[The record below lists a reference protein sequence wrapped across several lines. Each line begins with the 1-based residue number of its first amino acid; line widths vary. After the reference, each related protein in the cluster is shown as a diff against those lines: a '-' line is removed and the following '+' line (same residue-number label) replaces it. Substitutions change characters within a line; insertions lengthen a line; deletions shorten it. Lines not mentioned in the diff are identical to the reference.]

1 MKKLKRLFINK
12 NVRRISC
19 LTAAGAGLAASGS
32 QAQAQTII
40 SDNFSSAS
48 GTYGSTLN
56 GAAVST
62 GGTNV
67 NLTGNNYINAGGF
80 NNGDREYKRTGQNG
94 SNSPGLSSPGTNY
107 AGFSGGLPGVGGAA
121 IVLGAYNTGSLTVT
135 ADILGYAQGYN
146 TSPPGGAANQPVLA
160 NAWTLAG
167 FTSRTTAAGNYAGT
181 NPMGLFT
188 GLEATGTGALQYYV
202 HGTAVDTAAAY
213 GGTYTGI
220 APAILTY
227 TINTATGA
235 ISNVSFGASTTSYY
249 FAPPGSWSSAD
260 TASGLLGGYG
270 GATSG
275 AAQSQVANWS
285 ISEASSSPSVPE
297 PSTYALLVSGA
308 AALGALQLRRRYR
321 A

>member
-1 MKKLKRLFINK
+1 MKKLKRLFLNK
-12 NVRRISC
+12 NARRISC

-40 SDNFSSAS
+40 YDNFSSAS

-62 GGTNV
+62 GGPNA
-67 NLTGNNYINAGGF
+67 NLTGNNYINAGGY
-80 NNGDREYKRTGQNG
+80 NNGDREFKRSGQNPG
-94 SNSPGLSSPGTNY
+94 NYPGLSVAPANY
-107 AGFSGGLPGVGGAA
+107 AAFDPTGGAA

-135 ADILGYAQGYN
+135 GDILGYAKGYN
-146 TSPPGGAANQPVLA
+146 EGGAPNTT
-160 NAWTLAG
+160 NAYSLVG
-167 FTSRTTAAGNYAGT
+167 FTTRTTAAGNYAGHS
-181 NPMGLFT
+181 PIEFFT
-188 GLEATGTGALQYYV
+188 GLEATGSGALQYYV
-202 HGTAVDTAAAY
+202 DGTAVGTAAAY
-213 GGTYTGI
+213 GGTYSSI
-220 APAILTY
+220 SPAVLSY

-260 TASGLLGGYG
+260 TAAGVIGGTG
-270 GATSG
+270 GASNSQ
-275 AAQSQVANWS
+275 AQIGYWS
-285 ISEASSSPSVPE
+285 IAEASSSSSVPE